1 MFSISI
7 QHNPVFV
14 VLIQLLPLQL
24 DSIDV
29 IIVEKS
35 LFHLINSR
43 MTECI
48 LSSDYIMTETNSFFF
63 FIDLKM

>member
-1 MFSISI
+1 MLSLSI

-24 DSIDV
+24 VLDF

-35 LFHLINSR
+35 LFYLINSR

-63 FIDLKM
+63 FIDFKM